1 MSEQNQLITD
11 KEKLVPLDALKPVV
25 KWRLRPSEMFPT
37 DKVIRAGQ
45 LVLRILSTNDKKYTV
60 SLELVGVV
68 LENDAAFEQ
77 LEENKND
84 SLN

>member
-25 KWRLRPSEMFPT
+25 KWRLRPSKMFPT